1 MQTGSSRPYSRPDSA
16 ADRLRWPL
24 IRVVVAGPSMV
35 PTLRAG
41 DALVVRRT
49 TRAAIGD
56 VVVARFRSAPGR
68 LVVKRAVRRYDGGWW
83 VEGDNPFGSDDS
95 RQHGVADV
103 LGRVVVRYRP
113 KPGRV
118 GPRPEVG

>member
-1 MQTGSSRPYSRPDSA
+1 
-16 ADRLRWPL
+16 
-24 IRVVVAGPSMV
+24 MV

-49 TRAAIGD
+49 TRARIGD
-56 VVVARFRSAPGR
+56 VVVARFRSAPHR
-68 LVVKRAVRRYDGGWW
+68 LVVKRAVRRQDGGWW

-103 LGRVVVRYRP
+103 LGRVILRYRP
-113 KPGRV
+113 RPGRI
-118 GPRPEVG
+118 GRKPS